1 MTRLQRLKFSR
12 TADVE
17 FVQTLKARVAEYFE
31 DKQISKHGNAGMIV
45 KTVSLLLLYLVP
57 LGLII
62 TGVVSHWLVL
72 FSMWVLMAIGMI
84 GIGMSIMHDANH
96 GSYSKNPKVNEYL
109 GYLINIVGGSA
120 IVWKIQHNV
129 LHHSFTN
136 IDGHDGDID
145 TGGIL
150 RLSPNGKRLWIH
162 RLQAFYAWFLY
173 GMMTINWAT
182 FKDFL
187 QLFDFRKKGLT
198 VKGRGKFTIQVTR
211 MTIAKLLYWAVVLVL
226 PMWLNPASWWLTLIF
241 FLTMHF
247 IAGVFSATVFQ
258 AAHVVPDAEYPV
270 APEDGRVEES
280 WFVHQLRTTCNFSP
294 KSRIFSWFV
303 GGLNYQIE
311 HHLFP
316 SISHVH
322 YRKLSKIVQQTA
334 TEFGI
339 PYHVYPNFMVVI
351 WEHTKHLWRLGNS
364 PAAVLVARKN

>member
-1 MTRLQRLKFSR
+1 MPPVKRLKFSR
-12 TADVE
+12 NADSE
-17 FVQTLKARVAEYFE
+17 FVATLKTRVSAYFQE
-31 DKQISKHGNAGMIV
+31 RQIGRHGNANMVV
-45 KTVSLLLLYLVP
+45 KTIALLLIYLVP

-62 TGVVSHWLVL
+62 TATVSYPAALLV
-72 FSMWVLMAIGMI
+72 MWVMMAAGMI

-96 GSYSKNPKVNEYL
+96 GSYSSHPKVNRAL

-120 IVWKIQHNV
+120 IVWRIQHNV

-150 RLSPNGKRLWIH
+150 RLSPSGKHRWIH
-162 RLQAFYAWFLY
+162 RLQAFYAWPLY
-173 GMMTINWAT
+173 GLMTINWAT

-187 QLFDFRKKGLT
+187 QLFDFRKKGFT
-198 VKGRGKFTIQVTR
+198 VKDRRKFSLQLTR
-211 MTIAKLLYWAVVLVL
+211 MTLAKLAYWTVVLFL
-226 PMWLNPASWWLTLIF
+226 PMWLNPAAWWITLLF

-258 AAHVVPDAEYPV
+258 SAHVVPHAECPP
-270 APEDGRVEES
+270 APESGRMEES

-294 KSRIFSWFV
+294 HSRIFSWFV

-316 SISHVH
+316 NISHVH
-322 YRKLSKIVQQTA
+322 YRKLSAIVQQTA
-334 TEFGI
+334 REYGL
-339 PYHVYPNFMVVI
+339 PYHVYSSFFSVI
-351 WEHTKHLWRLGNS
+351 WEHTKHLWRLGN
-364 PAAVLVARKN
+364 ARPISI

>member
-1 MTRLQRLKFSR
+1 MTPIQRLKFSR

-17 FVQTLKARVAEYFE
+17 FVKTLKARVAEYFE
-31 DKQISKHGNAGMIV
+31 SKQITKHGNAGMVV
-45 KTVSLLLLYLVP
+45 KTVSILLLYLVP
-57 LGLII
+57 LGFVIS
-62 TGVVSHWLVL
+62 GFVSHPFLL
-72 FSMWVLMAIGMI
+72 FIMWVMMAIGMI

-96 GSYSKNPKVNEYL
+96 GSYSSNPKVNKAL

-150 RLSPNGKRLWIH
+150 RLSPNSKQLWIH

-187 QLFDFRKKGLT
+187 QFFDFRKRGLT
-198 VKGRGKFTIQVTR
+198 VKGRGEFSMQVTR
-211 MTIAKLLYWAVVLVL
+211 MTIAKLLYWGVVLAL
-226 PMWLNPASWWLTLIF
+226 PLWLNPAAWWVTLLF

-247 IAGVFSATVFQ
+247 IAGVFSAIVFQ
-258 AAHVVPDAEYPV
+258 SAHVVPDAEYPI
-270 APEDGRVEES
+270 APEDGKVEVS

-294 KSRIFSWFV
+294 KSRVFSWFV

-316 SISHVH
+316 NISHVH
-322 YRKLSKIVQQTA
+322 YRKLSKIVQATA
-334 TEFGI
+334 KEYGI
-339 PYHVYPNFMVVI
+339 PYHVYPNFMIVV

-364 PAAVLVARKN
+364 ISTVSA